1 MPMMTSI
8 TSIAANTRST
18 NLFAGL
24 PFEFAPSPAI
34 VRLYG
39 RSAATGMNIDFLLGG
54 ESLISDSEI
63 AAIAGFPTRPDDL
76 LTEHGANGG
85 DRIFVAAR
93 NTTGAAIIVQLLV
106 DVIPL

>member
-8 TSIAANTRST
+8 TSIAANTRSV

-39 RSAATGMNIDFLLGG
+39 RAAVVGMNIDFLLGG

-76 LTEHGANGG
+76 LTEHGANTG

-93 NTTGAAIIVQLLV
+93 NTTGAAIIVQLLC

>member
-1 MPMMTSI
+1 MPMMTQVISV
-8 TSIAANTRST
+8 AANTRT
-18 NLFAGL
+18 ANLFAGL
-24 PFEFAPSPAI
+24 PFEFAPSPSI

-39 RSAATGMNIDFLLGG
+39 RSAAVGLNIDFLLGG

-63 AAIAGFPTRPDDL
+63 AALAGFPVRPDDL

-93 NTTGAAIIVQLLV
+93 NTTGAAIIVQLIC

>member
-1 MPMMTSI
+1 MPMMSTVISV
-8 TSIAANTRST
+8 AANTRSA
-18 NLFAGL
+18 NLFAGDA
-24 PFEFAPSPAI
+24 FEFAPAPSI

-39 RSAATGMNIDFLLGG
+39 RSAAVGLHIDFLLGG

-63 AAIAGFPTRPDDL
+63 AALAGFPTRPDDL
-76 LTEHGANGG
+76 LTEHGANPG

-93 NTTGAAIIVQLLV
+93 NTTGAAIIVQLIV

>member
-1 MPMMTSI
+1 MPMMTRVVSV
-8 TSIAANTRST
+8 AANTRSA

-24 PFEFAPSPAI
+24 PFEFAPSASI

-39 RSAATGMNIDFLLGG
+39 RAAVVGLNIDFLLGG

-63 AAIAGFPTRPDDL
+63 TALAGFPTRVDNL
-76 LTEHGANGG
+76 LTEHGANAG